1 MDIVRHL
8 HFCPP
13 GTPFFEAPATDPDP
27 AEDFETVHG
36 ELPPGWSRKVGGEW
50 VQLSPDGVEL
60 PGQGWK
66 IHASAT
72 LDSAPAILDTVVKYC
87 VAERVTF
94 KFIRSGRV
102 LQRRNSKYGDRSAS
116 GKFVTLYPVDEG
128 EFERILRELGGL
140 LEGQPGPYILSDLR
154 WGTGPLYVRYG
165 GFAMRTA
172 RSDSGEQ
179 VYCIEDPEGRLVP
192 DRRGPGFRPP
202 EWVPLPGCLAESL
215 AARNAGTLKGFPY
228 RVTQAVHFSNGGGVY
243 RGVDTRSGAD
253 VLLREARPMAGLDG
267 DGRDAVARHERE
279 HWALRLLDGLPC
291 IPRLVD
297 YRIGHEHYF
306 LVREFVEGASL
317 SKEVVR
323 RNPLLLGDASPESLA
338 SYTAWAVDILE
349 QIDRGVTAMHER
361 GVVFGDLHPGNIL
374 IRPDDTVVFIDF
386 ETASAVDA
394 AAVQTMAAVGF
405 AAPDGYAGT
414 AVDRYALG
422 CLRLAVF
429 APLAAVLPWAPEKTE
444 QLLDLIRAKY
454 PVPADFADT
463 VRRDLAPS
471 TRPAANRDPGQA
483 AAVAPVWSD
492 DGEQYWPRLREALA
506 EGILGAATPERTD
519 RLFPGDAEQF
529 FLPEG
534 GANFAHGAAGVL
546 WALAEAG
553 TPVQEDHVDWLVR
566 AAARLHEARPGFFT
580 GLTGIAYALDRLGR
594 TETALDLLDRALEDA
609 VVPGRDSLLDG
620 LSGIGLTALHFAA
633 RTGDDAYADTAVQL
647 AASLTDLTDLTDDG
661 RPAGGRPPGLLH
673 GASGR
678 ALFLLRVY
686 ERAGDTGFLAH
697 AEAAIRA
704 DLTALGWSAEERRFA
719 PETMGRLPLISLG
732 SGGTGLVLHSL
743 LQYREDAG
751 LSAARDA
758 IRDAATARFATQ
770 AGVFHGRAGILAVGL
785 GLGAPAPGARELLAG
800 FGLNAVRHEDRPAFL
815 GRENLRISTDFAT
828 GGAGVLGVLDAA
840 LSGEVPRLPFL

>member
-13 GTPFFEAPATDPDP
+13 GTPFFETPASDPDP

-36 ELPPGWSRKVGGEW
+36 ELPSGWSRKVGGEW

-72 LDSAPAILDTVVKYC
+72 LDNAPAVLDTIVKYC

-128 EFERILRELGGL
+128 EFEKILRELGGL

-165 GFAMRTA
+165 GFALRTA

-202 EWVPLPGCLAESL
+202 EWVTLPACLAESL
-215 AARNAGTLKGFPY
+215 AARNAGTLQDFPY

-243 RGVDTRSGAD
+243 RGVDTRSGTD

-279 HWALRLLDGLPC
+279 HWALRLLEGLPC

-323 RNPLLLGDASPESLA
+323 RNPLMLGDTSPEGLA

-349 QIDRGVTAMHER
+349 QVDRGVAAMHER

-374 IRPDDTVVFIDF
+374 VRPDDTAVFIDF
-386 ETASAVDA
+386 ETAGAVDA
-394 AAVQTMAAVGF
+394 EAAQTMAAVGF
-405 AAPDGYAGT
+405 AAPAGYTGT

-429 APLAAVLPWAPEKTE
+429 APLTAVLPWAPEKTD
-444 QLLDLIRAKY
+444 QLLDLIEANY

-463 VRRDLAPS
+463 VRRDLGPR
-471 TRPAANRDPGQA
+471 TEPAAGRDPGRA
-483 AAVAPVWSD
+483 AAVSPVWPD
-492 DGEQYWPRLREALA
+492 GGEQDWPGLSRALA
-506 EGILGAATPERTD
+506 EGIVATATPERTD

-546 WALAEAG
+546 WALAESG
-553 TPVQEDHVDWLVR
+553 TPVPEEHVDWLVR
-566 AAARLHEARPGFFT
+566 AAGRLHEPRPGFFT
-580 GLTGIAYALDRLGR
+580 GLSGVAYALDRLGR
-594 TETALDLLDRALEDA
+594 TETARDLLDRALGDA
-609 VVPGRDSLLDG
+609 ATPGRDNLLDG
-620 LSGIGLTALHFAA
+620 LSGIGLTALHFAR
-633 RTGDDAYADTAVQL
+633 RTGDDAYVDAAVRL
-647 AASLTDLTDLTDDG
+647 AASLTDLTDDG
-661 RPAGGRPPGLLH
+661 RPAGGLPPGLLH

-678 ALFLLRVY
+678 ALFLLRLH
-686 ERAGDTGFLAH
+686 ERTGDTAHLAH
-697 AEAAIRA
+697 AEAAVRA

-719 PETMGRLPLISLG
+719 PETAGRLPLVSMG
-732 SGGTGLVLHSL
+732 SGGTGLVLRSL
-743 LQYREDAG
+743 LRHRDDAG
-751 LSAARDA
+751 LAAARDA

-770 AGVFHGRAGILAVGL
+770 AGVFHGRAGILAVSL
-785 GLGAPAPGARELLAG
+785 GLGAPAPGARELLAA
-800 FGLNAVRHEDRPAFL
+800 FGPYAVRHEGCPAFL
-815 GRENLRISTDFAT
+815 GRENLRISADFAT
-828 GGAGVLGVLDAA
+828 GGAGVLAVLEAA
-840 LSGEVPRLPFL
+840 LSGGVPRLPFL